1 MKDALERFNGIASE
15 REALLVESIS
25 DPKRRAA
32 LWQARHDALPAAAAL
47 QPGSVTWSTDVCVPI
62 SRLSDC
68 IEETRADIEASG
80 VLAPIAGHV
89 GDGNFHLAFV
99 LDPASAVEHAT
110 AEAVNDRLVQRAVAM
125 GGTCTGEHGIGMG
138 KKGSLRLEHRN
149 GVVLMEKIKA
159 ALDPAGILNPGKVL

>member
-15 REALLVESIS
+15 GEALLVC
-25 DPKRRAA
+25 
-32 LWQARHDALPAAAAL
+32 
-47 QPGSVTWSTDVCVPI
+47 VST

-68 IEETRADIEASG
+68 IEETRADIAASG
-80 VLAPIAGHV
+80 VFAPIAGHV
-89 GDGNFHLAFV
+89 RDGNFHLAFV

-125 GGTCTGEHGIGMG
+125 GGICTGEHGIGMW
-138 KKGSLRLEHRN
+138 KKGSLRLDHRN
-149 GVVLMEKIKA
+149 GVVLMDKIRA